1 MRRMPMKLKA
11 DDNAASYEFIVA
23 MPTTLEDT
31 DAIVQRFGS
40 VDRMIHRA
48 NAQWKVDAAPAAR
61 KLLPNEAAVQVWLD
75 GFCADGNKSAP
86 VRITI
91 SEEKAAEQ
99 GFSDENI
106 EYLKSLGI
114 SI

>member
-31 DAIVQRFGS
+31 DAIVQRYGS

-48 NAQWKVDAAPAAR
+48 NAQWKVDAAPPAR
-61 KLLPNEAAVQVWLD
+61 KLLPNEAAVQAWLD
-75 GFCADGNKSAP
+75 GFCANGTKS
-86 VRITI
+86 TKI
-91 SEEKAAEQ
+91 SISKEKAKEQ
-99 GFSDENI
+99 GFSAKNV